1 MQRKKLVDFKNKK
14 YCRNVCQWQCIFLLV
29 KVISFPQNCI
39 NVISNARTRISSKF
53 TGIKSVMF
61 MLAMQTLFFFYFFF
75 FFFQPSNKSAY

>member
-61 MLAMQTLFFFYFFF
+61 MFTIFLLLLFLFL
-75 FFFQPSNKSAY
+75 PT